1 MQRTAMSFLK
11 SLPIDAGLLEIH
23 QAFPE
28 SARPLLEYQEALLRG
43 ESPFSAAERELIAA
57 YVSGL
62 NNCDYCCAIHS
73 QVAVALGIPASTIDQ
88 MFANAENADVD
99 PKIRPVLALARKV
112 TFSQAKITSADT
124 DAIFAAGWND
134 RALHDAVAI
143 CGLFNLLN
151 RFVNGLGIQVPDP
164 YTRMVAQWVAKKG
177 YAQSIEFLPASE

>member
-1 MQRTAMSFLK
+1 MSFLK

-73 QVAVALGIPASTIDQ
+73 QIAVALGTPAKTIDQ
-88 MFANAENADVD
+88 MFANAENAVD

-112 TFSQAKITSADT
+112 TLSPAKITSADT

-143 CGLFNLLN
+143 CALFNLLN

-164 YTRMVAQWVAKKG
+164 YTRMVAQWVAKNG
-177 YAQSIEFLPASE
+177 YAQSVEFLPASG